1 MPEEFRPIV
10 VGFNGT
16 MAAVSAPVEAAAQA
30 MGSIAQGDIPA
41 RLDAP
46 WQGDFARIRDGV
58 NAVIDSVSGLRDGL
72 GALAAGFGL
81 INLAA
86 AQTSPPAPATTDP
99 PRAETVMPVIKASG
113 SADRQG
119 KDGVQAT
126 SEKIG

>member
-1 MPEEFRPIV
+1 MTDQPADDKPRSLPL
-10 VGFNGT
+10 
-16 MAAVSAPVEAAAQA
+16 
-30 MGSIAQGDIPA
+30 IP
-41 RLDAP
+41 
-46 WQGDFARIRDGV
+46 
-58 NAVIDSVSGLRDGL
+58 L

-126 SEKIG
+126 TSRIGKGEQELRDIPQSLTVVTEKQVDAKTRSKTSVNELLRGLAD